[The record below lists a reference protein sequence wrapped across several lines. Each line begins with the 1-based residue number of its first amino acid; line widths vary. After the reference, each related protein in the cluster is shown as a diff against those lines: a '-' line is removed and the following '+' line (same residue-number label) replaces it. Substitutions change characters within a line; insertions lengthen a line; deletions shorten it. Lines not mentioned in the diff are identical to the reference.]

1 MVMRDDEEKQRQGV
15 GVFETDTV
23 VIGQI
28 PKNNTIEQR
37 VTFKRV
43 AAGHR
48 EKPRPF
54 VDIREY
60 WFRNGP
66 TEEPMPTG
74 KGVMVK
80 REDVPELIRML
91 LAGLNDHEIGQDT
104 TERLKALLDQKGSV

>member
-1 MVMRDDEEKQRQGV
+1 MQTDPEDKQKQGI
-15 GVFETDTV
+15 GVFETDV
-23 VIGQI
+23 IVIGQI

-66 TEEPMPTG
+66 MEEPIPTN
-74 KGVMVK
+74 KGIMVK

-91 LAGLNDHEIGQDT
+91 LTGMADHEIGQKT
-104 TERLKALLDQKGSV
+104 TERLKALIDQKGTV